1 MMVAVCEERSRRRAK
16 CEVGGE
22 LIQREC
28 EEEGER
34 RREEG
39 GGRGRSQMK
48 MKSSWFLVSG

>member
-34 RREEG
+34 TD
-39 GGRGRSQMK
+39 
-48 MKSSWFLVSG
+48 